1 VAASRCR
8 SMQRVRGPKR
18 GAVGRLDCA
27 ELAGQVALVFH
38 HTFQQLASSSRSQV
52 HRSSSRSYP
61 WGWPAATV
69 RGCPWKSAYERG
81 GRHSVSLPLSE
92 VPEASVL

>member
-1 VAASRCR
+1 MAASRCR

-52 HRSSSRSYP
+52 AERTVS
-61 WGWPAATV
+61 AAV
-69 RGCPWKSAYERG
+69 
-81 GRHSVSLPLSE
+81 SVTWE
-92 VPEASVL
+92 